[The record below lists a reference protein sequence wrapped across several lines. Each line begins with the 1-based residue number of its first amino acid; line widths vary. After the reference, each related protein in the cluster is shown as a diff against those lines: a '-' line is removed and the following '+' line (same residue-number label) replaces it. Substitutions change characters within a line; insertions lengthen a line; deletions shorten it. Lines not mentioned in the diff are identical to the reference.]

1 MKLTIFDTHS
11 KVIKVIWPVAQL
23 FICATL
29 HAEVG
34 GDVLHGSIGKY
45 TGTCTYTN
53 LKNEHSK
60 HLIFI
65 DYLNLL
71 TGLVRIIC

>member
-1 MKLTIFDTHS
+1 MKLTILDTHS

-34 GDVLHGSIGKY
+34 SDVLHGGIGKY
-45 TGTCTYTN
+45 TGTCTHTN
-53 LKNEHSK
+53 FNTHTISR
-60 HLIFI
+60 LIS
-65 DYLNLL
+65 L
-71 TGLVRIIC
+71 TI